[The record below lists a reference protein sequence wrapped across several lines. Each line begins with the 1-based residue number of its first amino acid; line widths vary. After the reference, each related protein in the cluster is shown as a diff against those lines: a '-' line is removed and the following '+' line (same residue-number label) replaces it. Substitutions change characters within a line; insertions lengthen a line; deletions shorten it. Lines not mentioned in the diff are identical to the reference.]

1 MQHALAD
8 TPSAGEAPVVLDI
21 TTSGSGRSH
30 GSAASI
36 APSSPSHAGPR
47 QMPAKATTG
56 DAPVTLEVKSPK
68 RECTRMSTAT
78 KATAWAPQATDLMQA
93 EQADR
98 DTAAGYRQDGWMPIW
113 STRGRDFSMYGA
125 GIHLQFSLG
134 LGLSRVIWF
143 CAVLSVP
150 FVAINIGGR
159 NMEDG
164 GHVPAALE
172 GTHLEYVSWSSV
184 ANMGREQDVNGVL
197 APRAVSFVDAI
208 GWGPYLAE
216 DVGLGVSIVDAA
228 CVFVVFA
235 VALWYELRAIPSASE
250 DHRYTEAF
258 SVFVDKLPR
267 RLPGRQ
273 HARYGEL
280 LERHFEQIL
289 RGEVD
294 PEDSRKVATG
304 RKVIS
309 KADPGDPSRP
319 RERWF
324 GSKVCPYRYNA
335 RDGKGRHLGTIVRG
349 GDGRL
354 QVEWRAERGADGKHP
369 KPMTTEF
376 QPAELLDQPMV
387 KRIEYQVQRGEFVP
401 EHKMVHEVTLVRD
414 FGGRLGA
421 LRAEAEQTRAAWSKA
436 DALAEVQP
444 EEAAE
449 ARSKLEQD
457 ARERGQGAS
466 QAREELERALA
477 EKDAAGL
484 RRVHRDVG
492 LPLEDRDV
500 VGAYVIFSRRKNRNF
515 VFDEYRFSRT
525 WLRFSQRRDLQF
537 GGCKI
542 RANEATDPSE
552 VFWEHMDFSL
562 GARAFRTAL
571 VALVTLALVCFS
583 VGFFASAKHAANVAQ
598 AYGGTE
604 SCSATQVVNPFNV
617 QCLTGTEC
625 ECYNAGLLSVINNQ
639 PAGIKDCCGD
649 WLNAQYRATSA
660 MVLASLAPV
669 ALNFVIA
676 YAINFLANFTKSH
689 TITSTNQGIVLMTTA
704 MQLVNIVISVVLVNA
719 DFGPGWREW
728 VDDAFGSWGLGSG
741 NFPLGC
747 GSFSALSPE
756 WYAEVGATITFSLA
770 ASAIT
775 IPIAMPVSYFIHL
788 AFKRAFAGRASSS
801 EQLRALFI
809 RPTYNLALISAQDA
823 VMVMACIMFSAGLPI
838 LWAVLAVYLTLS
850 YLAKK
855 YTFLRGSREPPH
867 FSHHLSRMMARYTQA
882 AVVFHC
888 AFAVWVF
895 GEPESLPS
903 KVVDRGLDMD
913 GFHGSLS
920 RLDYQNTH
928 AAFLVLVL
936 ALLVAALRVVAFVL
950 GSVGTAMAM
959 AAARVFVGVAHS
971 QSKSAV
977 RPCSE
982 RCAGA
987 GCTARAARACAAARA
1002 AGLWLGSCIADFK
1015 KAVEDSVL
1023 QDSFADGPREHFK
1036 KNRIPWS
1043 YDLGS
1048 SEEYSGVFGQRA
1060 SGASSCDGSAQST
1073 AEGSGHSAL
1082 EAV

>member
-1 MQHALAD
+1 M
-8 TPSAGEAPVVLDI
+8 PSK
-21 TTSGSGRSH
+21 
-30 GSAASI
+30 ASTI
-36 APSSPSHAGPR
+36 S
-47 QMPAKATTG
+47 
-56 DAPVTLEVKSPK
+56 DAPVALKAKTSK
-68 RECTRMSTAT
+68 RARTRVSTAS
-78 KATAWAPQATDLMQA
+78 KATAWAPQAADLMRA
-93 EQADR
+93 EQVDQ

-113 STRGRDFSMYGA
+113 STRGRDLSMYGA

-150 FVAINIGGR
+150 FVAFNAAGR

-164 GHVPAALE
+164 GYVPAALE
-172 GTHLEYVSWSSV
+172 GTQMEYLSWFTV
-184 ANMGREQDVNGVL
+184 ANMGREQDIDGVL
-197 APRAVSFVDAI
+197 TPRAVSFVDAI

-228 CVFVVFA
+228 CVLVVFA
-235 VALWYELRAIPSASE
+235 VALWCELRAIPSASE

-258 SVFVDKLPR
+258 SVFMDKLPR
-267 RLPGRQ
+267 RLPGEQ

-280 LERHFEQIL
+280 LERHFEQML

-294 PEDSRKVATG
+294 PEDSQKVATG

-309 KADPGDPSRP
+309 KADPGDPDRP

-324 GSKVCPYRYNA
+324 GSKVCPYRYSA
-335 RDGKGRHLGTIVRG
+335 RDGKGRRLGTIVK
-349 GDGRL
+349 GDSGL
-354 QVEWRAERGADGKHP
+354 QVEWRAERGTEGERPEA
-369 KPMTTEF
+369 TRTEF
-376 QPAELLDQPMV
+376 RPAELLDQPMV
-387 KRIEYQVQRGEFVP
+387 KRIEYQTQRGEFVH

-421 LRAEAEQTRAAWSKA
+421 LRAEAEQARAAWSEV

-457 ARERGQGAS
+457 ARERGQRAS
-466 QAREELERALA
+466 QAREDLQRALA

-484 RRVHRDVG
+484 RRIHGNVD

-500 VGAYVIFSRRKNRNF
+500 VGAYVIFSRRCNRNF

-525 WLRFSQRRDLQF
+525 WLRCAQRRHQQF

-552 VFWEHMDFSL
+552 VFWENMDFSL
-562 GARAFRTAL
+562 GARALRTAL
-571 VALVTLALVCFS
+571 VALVTLALICFS
-583 VGFFASAKHAANVAQ
+583 VGFFASAKHTAKVAQ
-598 AYGGTE
+598 TYGGAE
-604 SCSATQVVNPFNV
+604 SCTATQVVDPFNV
-617 QCLTGTEC
+617 QCLTGTDC

-639 PAGIKDCCGD
+639 PAGIKKCCGD
-649 WLNAQYRATSA
+649 WLSAQYRATSA
-660 MVLASLAPV
+660 TVVASLAPV
-669 ALNFVIA
+669 VLNFVIG
-676 YAINFLANFTKSH
+676 YVINFLANFTKSH
-689 TITSTNQGIVLMTTA
+689 TITSTNQGIVFMTTM
-704 MQLVNIVISVVLVNA
+704 MQLVNIVISVILVNA

-728 VDDAFGSWGLGSG
+728 VDDAFGSWGFSSD

-770 ASAIT
+770 VSAIT
-775 IPIAMPVSYFIHL
+775 IPILMPVTYFIHL
-788 AFKRAFAGRASSS
+788 FFKRAFAGRANSF
-801 EQLRALFI
+801 EQLKALFI
-809 RPTYNLALISAQDA
+809 RPIYGLALISAQDA
-823 VMVMACIMFSAGLPI
+823 VMIMACIMFSAGLPI
-838 LWAVLAVYLTLS
+838 LWAVLAVYLALS

-867 FSHHLSRMMARYTQA
+867 FSHHLSRTMARYTQA

-895 GEPESLPS
+895 GEPHSLPS
-903 KVVDRGLDMD
+903 KVDDRGLDLD

-936 ALLVAALRVVAFVL
+936 VLVVAVLRVVVFVL
-950 GSVGTAMAM
+950 GSVGTAVAM
-959 AAARVFVGVAHS
+959 AAARVLVGVAHS
-971 QSKSAV
+971 QGKSAV
-977 RPCSE
+977 RPCSD
-982 RCAGA
+982 RCCAGT
-987 GCTARAARACAAARA
+987 GSTAYTARACAAARA
-1002 AGLWLGSCIADFK
+1002 AGQWLGSCIADFK
-1015 KAVEDSVL
+1015 RAVEDDVL
-1023 QDSFADGPREHFK
+1023 QESFADGPCEHFK
-1036 KNRIPWS
+1036 RNRIPWS
-1043 YDLGS
+1043 YDPGNN
-1048 SEEYSGVFGQRA
+1048 EEYSGVFVQRA
-1060 SGASSCDGSAQST
+1060 CPGDESAQST
-1073 AEGSGHSAL
+1073 AQGSGHLAL